1 MRVSHYVRKHVCVM
15 PAYNGKTPAIYSAD
29 EKSGWSPAVKLSLVS
44 RPQKQV
50 VATIK
55 KVVLKG
61 RFSIFFRRSFKN
73 CMLKSTLNLSSPDIL
88 KIVVNV
94 A

>member
-1 MRVSHYVRKHVCVM
+1 MSGNMFVSCQLIMERLQPFTLQMK
-15 PAYNGKTPAIYSAD
+15 
-29 EKSGWSPAVKLSLVS
+29 KSGWSPAAKLSLVS

-55 KVVLKG
+55 KVVRKG
-61 RFSIFFRRSFKN
+61 RFGVFFRKSFKN